1 MMVQKMPNSLEE
13 RLRAVHSSI
22 AQTKRDI
29 DLSTSLKEYDA
40 LQVKL
45 ALLEE
50 QRLELLEKMEVEI

>member
-1 MMVQKMPNSLEE
+1 MPNSLEE
-13 RLRAVHSSI
+13 QLRAIHSSI

-29 DLSTSLKEYDA
+29 DSSTSVEQYDK
-40 LQVKL
+40 LQIKL

>member
-1 MMVQKMPNSLEE
+1 MPNSLEE

-29 DLSTSLKEYDA
+29 DLSTSVEQYDS
-40 LQVKL
+40 LQIKL

-50 QRLELLEKMEVEI
+50 QRLKLLEQLEVEI

>member
-1 MMVQKMPNSLEE
+1 MPNSLEE
-13 RLRAVHSSI
+13 KLRAIHSSI

-29 DLSTSLKEYDA
+29 DLSTSVEQYDR

-50 QRLELLEKMEVEI
+50 ERLELLNKMEVEL